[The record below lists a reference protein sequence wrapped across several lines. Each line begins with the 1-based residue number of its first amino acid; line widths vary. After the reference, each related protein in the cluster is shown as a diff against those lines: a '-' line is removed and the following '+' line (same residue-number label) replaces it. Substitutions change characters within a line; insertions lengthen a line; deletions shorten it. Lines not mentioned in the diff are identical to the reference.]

1 MKPHE
6 PIIFKERKK
15 FHAVLLD
22 SVITVKDGAPSIA
35 DGKNRLSVKIAEA
48 ILTQIGESTE
58 RERISPQTSGNTF
71 EIACADF
78 LTATFESLRY
88 FRPGS
93 WTIQRVSRNGD
104 GISGFD
110 QYVHLRDLAK
120 LCEADRSLATSIGMD
135 YLICPD
141 IVVLRNPESDEFINQ
156 ANYIVDD
163 RCSKLTPI
171 RRANSEL
178 PILHA
183 SISCKFTLRS
193 DRAQNA
199 RSEALNLIKNRKGQ
213 TPRIVVVTAEPLPS
227 RLASLAMGTGEIDC
241 IYHFALQ
248 ELKQAVTEKG
258 HEDSQELLHIMIEG
272 KRLRDIADLPLDLAT

>member
-1 MKPHE
+1 MNPHE
-6 PIIFKERKK
+6 PLILTEQKK
-15 FHAVLLD
+15 FHAGLLA
-22 SVITVKDGAPSIA
+22 SVITVKGGVPSIA
-35 DGKNRLSVKIAEA
+35 DKDNCLSVKIASA
-48 ILTQIGESTE
+48 IIAQIGTSTE
-58 RERISPQTSGNTF
+58 RDRIAAQTSGDTF
-71 EIACADF
+71 EIACAAF
-78 LTATFESLRY
+78 LTATFGSLLH

-93 WTIQRVSRNGD
+93 WTIQRVSRRGD

-110 QYVHLRDLAK
+110 QYVHLRDLAN
-120 LCEADRSLATSIGMD
+120 LCGTDKALATSIGMD

-141 IVVLRNPESDEFINQ
+141 IVILRNPELDKVINQ
-156 ANYIVDD
+156 SGLVVDHQ
-163 RCSKLTPI
+163 CSNLTPI
-171 RRANSEL
+171 RRANSDL

-248 ELKQAVTEKG
+248 ELKQAVSQNG

>member
-1 MKPHE
+1 MNQRE
-6 PIIFKERKK
+6 SLILKEREK
-15 FHAVLLD
+15 FHAGLLA
-22 SVITVKDGAPSIA
+22 SVITVKDGIPSIA
-35 DGKNRLSVKIAEA
+35 DGSNRLSVNIAEA
-48 ILTQIGESTE
+48 MLAQIGESSKS
-58 RERISPQTSGNTF
+58 ERIAAQTSGDTF
-71 EIACADF
+71 EIACTNF
-78 LTATFESLRY
+78 LVATFGALRR

-93 WTIQRVSRNGD
+93 WTIQRVSRSGD
-104 GISGFD
+104 GIAGFD
-110 QYVHLRDLAK
+110 QYAHLRDLAS
-120 LCEADRSLATSIGMD
+120 LCEKDRSLATSIGMD

-141 IVVLRNPESDEFINQ
+141 IVILRNPELDQYINQ
-156 ANYIVDD
+156 DNLIVDG

-171 RRANSEL
+171 RKVNSDL

-248 ELKQAVTEKG
+248 ELKKAVDEKG
-258 HEDSQELLHIMIEG
+258 HEDSQELLHIMIDG